1 MFTLIYKVVC
11 KQRLLKKNN
20 GSKQEPHGFKVK
32 SARLREEVGVTGI
45 EPARPKDT
53 RS

>member
-1 MFTLIYKVVC
+1 
-11 KQRLLKKNN
+11 
-20 GSKQEPHGFKVK
+20 
-32 SARLREEVGVTGI
+32 VGVTGI

>member
-1 MFTLIYKVVC
+1 MADSFILPYETRVIT
-11 KQRLLKKNN
+11 
-20 GSKQEPHGFKVK
+20 
-32 SARLREEVGVTGI
+32 EVGVTGI